1 MFSKHPKMHHGRKSM
16 TRFEQAINT
25 TKSLFMLLND
35 KNAVYANIDQ
45 LVDNALN
52 EIVNAHKEELEIQRD
67 DMLAIYNIILSPK
80 KEI

>member
-1 MFSKHPKMHHGRKSM
+1 M
-16 TRFEQAINT
+16 TRFEQAINI

-35 KNAVYANIDQ
+35 KNAVYVNMDQ

>member
-1 MFSKHPKMHHGRKSM
+1 MWPFSKSTEK
-16 TRFEQAINT
+16 QARENA
-25 TKSLFMLLND
+25 KSLFMLLND
-35 KNAVYANIDQ
+35 KNAVYGNMDQ

-67 DMLAIYNIILSPK
+67 DILAIYNIILSPK

>member
-1 MFSKHPKMHHGRKSM
+1 M

>member
-1 MFSKHPKMHHGRKSM
+1 M

-67 DMLAIYNIILSPK
+67 DILAIYNIILSPK
-80 KEI
+80 KEN

>member
-1 MFSKHPKMHHGRKSM
+1 M

-67 DMLAIYNIILSPK
+67 DMLAIYNIIHSPK
-80 KEI
+80 KEIE

>member
-1 MFSKHPKMHHGRKSM
+1 M
-16 TRFEQAINT
+16 TRFEQAIDNA
-25 TKSLFMLLND
+25 KNLFMLLDN
-35 KNAVYANIDQ
+35 KSVIYANMDQ
-45 LVDNALN
+45 LVDIALN

>member
-1 MFSKHPKMHHGRKSM
+1 M

-25 TKSLFMLLND
+25 TKNLFMLLND

-80 KEI
+80 KEN

>member
-1 MFSKHPKMHHGRKSM
+1 M
-16 TRFEQAINT
+16 TRFEQAIDNA
-25 TKSLFMLLND
+25 KSLFMLLND
-35 KNAVYANIDQ
+35 NTNMDQ

-67 DMLAIYNIILSPK
+67 DILAIYNIILSPK

>member
-1 MFSKHPKMHHGRKSM
+1 M
-16 TRFEQAINT
+16 TRFEKAIDDA
-25 TKSLFMLLND
+25 KSLFMLLVDNADMD
-35 KNAVYANIDQ
+35 K

-67 DMLAIYNIILSPK
+67 DILTIYNIIHSPM

>member
-1 MFSKHPKMHHGRKSM
+1 M
-16 TRFEQAINT
+16 TRFEQAIDNA
-25 TKSLFMLLND
+25 KNLFMLLDN
-35 KNAVYANIDQ
+35 KSVIYANIDQ
-45 LVDNALN
+45 LVDIALN

>member
-1 MFSKHPKMHHGRKSM
+1 M
-16 TRFEQAINT
+16 TRFEQAIDN

-35 KNAVYANIDQ
+35 NTNMDQ

>member
-1 MFSKHPKMHHGRKSM
+1 M
-16 TRFEQAINT
+16 TRFEKAIDD
-25 TKSLFMLLND
+25 TKSLFMLLVDNADMD
-35 KNAVYANIDQ
+35 K

-67 DMLAIYNIILSPK
+67 DILTIYNIIHSPK

>member
-1 MFSKHPKMHHGRKSM
+1 MFSKHPKIHHGRKNM

-67 DMLAIYNIILSPK
+67 NMLAIYNIILSPK

>member
-1 MFSKHPKMHHGRKSM
+1 M

-67 DMLAIYNIILSPK
+67 DILAIYNIIHSPK

>member
-1 MFSKHPKMHHGRKSM
+1 M
-16 TRFEQAINT
+16 TRFEQAIDNA
-25 TKSLFMLLND
+25 KSLFMLLND
-35 KNAVYANIDQ
+35 NTNMDQ

-67 DMLAIYNIILSPK
+67 DMLAIYNIIHSPK

>member
-1 MFSKHPKMHHGRKSM
+1 M

-80 KEI
+80 KEN

>member
-1 MFSKHPKMHHGRKSM
+1 M
-16 TRFEQAINT
+16 TRFEQAIDNA
-25 TKSLFMLLND
+25 KNLFMLLDD
-35 KNAVYANIDQ
+35 KTVIYANMDQ
-45 LVDNALN
+45 LVDIALN

>member
-1 MFSKHPKMHHGRKSM
+1 M

-67 DMLAIYNIILSPK
+67 DILAIYNIILSPK

>member
-1 MFSKHPKMHHGRKSM
+1 M
-16 TRFEQAINT
+16 TRFEHAINNA
-25 TKSLFMLLND
+25 KNLFMLLDN
-35 KNAVYANIDQ
+35 KTVIYANMDQ
-45 LVDNALN
+45 LVDIALN

>member
-1 MFSKHPKMHHGRKSM
+1 M
-16 TRFEQAINT
+16 TRFEKAIDI

>member
-1 MFSKHPKMHHGRKSM
+1 M
-16 TRFEQAINT
+16 TRFEHAINNA
-25 TKSLFMLLND
+25 KNLFMLLND

>member
-1 MFSKHPKMHHGRKSM
+1 M
-16 TRFEQAINT
+16 TRFEQAIDNA
-25 TKSLFMLLND
+25 KNLFMLLDN
-35 KNAVYANIDQ
+35 KTVIYANMDQ
-45 LVDNALN
+45 LVDIALN

>member
-1 MFSKHPKMHHGRKSM
+1 M
-16 TRFEQAINT
+16 TRFEQAIDNA
-25 TKSLFMLLND
+25 KSLFMLLND
-35 KNAVYANIDQ
+35 NTNMDQ

-67 DMLAIYNIILSPK
+67 DILAIYNIILSPM